1 MRILIDECVDP
12 RVRTLFPGHEA
23 RTVHD
28 MGWDR
33 LADGPLL
40 ELAEQSFDVM
50 ITIDRSL
57 EYQQNLGKFR
67 LGVVVVEVPKNQMRW
82 YRAAQAKMLAAV
94 ERMEPG
100 RAIHVHASAEDE

>member
-12 RVRTLFPGHEA
+12 RVATLFPGHEA

-33 LADGPLL
+33 LEDGALL
-40 ELAEQSFDVM
+40 D
-50 ITIDRSL
+50 
-57 EYQQNLGKFR
+57 QQDLGKFR

-82 YRAAQAKMLAAV
+82 YRAAQAKVPAAV
-94 ERMEPG
+94 ERREPG